1 MTLFILIIFLV
12 CFIYGCLQLKCN
24 ILHKADTAVM
34 GLFVVMLVVAAG
46 FRDGLHGY
54 RDYENYVSYFLHG
67 TEETDISFHI
77 ICGIFRL
84 IDPNDYL
91 PVFVTYALLGV
102 GFKYLGI
109 RNLTKLTAFSLAI
122 YVSYFYSLH
131 ELTQIRAGVASGIGL
146 VSFRYIYDRKLLP
159 FLISIA
165 AAASFHV
172 SALLYLPLYLL
183 DSGKIRCSY
192 GIGGG
197 LFICLFGQLLETE
210 LLKFFLN
217 HVPIEMLQDKLLGYG
232 DNGAKGIDVVVFSS
246 NMAIF
251 SYLQLGLFI
260 LFSGRLRQYNKYYCL
275 LLKIYMVGFAVRF
288 IFSSIVPELGN
299 RGSEMFMVVSIVLI
313 PMLVYCVKPRAVGI
327 FAVCLIGVANLY
339 YMLYSWDI
347 IP

>member
-1 MTLFILIIFLV
+1 
-12 CFIYGCLQLKCN
+12 
-24 ILHKADTAVM
+24 M

-67 TEETDISFHI
+67 IEETEISFQI

-102 GFKYLGI
+102 GFKYFGI
-109 RNLTKLTAFSLAI
+109 RDLTKLTAFSLAI

-131 ELTQIRAGVASGIGL
+131 ELTQMRAGVASGIGL

-159 FLISIA
+159 FLILIA

-183 DSGKIRCSY
+183 DSGKIRWSY
-192 GIGGG
+192 WIGGG
-197 LFICLFGQLLETE
+197 LFIWLFGQLLETE
-210 LLKFFLN
+210 LLKFFFN
-217 HVPIEMLQDKLLGYG
+217 YVPIEMAQNKLLDYG
-232 DNGAKGIDVVVFSS
+232 DKGAKGIGLVLFSS

-260 LFSGRLRQYNKYYCL
+260 LFSGQLRQYNKYYYL

-288 IFSSIVPELGN
+288 MFSSVVPELGN
-299 RGSEMFMVVSIVLI
+299 RGSEMCMVVSIILI
-313 PMLVYCVKPRAVGI
+313 PMLAYCVKPRLVGVLAVFWVGM
-327 FAVCLIGVANLY
+327 ANLY